1 MGRRI
6 FNILLALLVLT
17 SLSGLADAARIKDI
31 THVKGVRSN
40 QLIGYG
46 LVVGLNKSGDSQDVQ
61 FTYQSLAS
69 MLSRMGVKFD
79 HKQIRPRNVAA
90 VVVTADLPAFANAG
104 SRLDVVVSSIG
115 NAKNL
120 QGGMLLMTPMKG
132 VDGEIYALAQGAL
145 STGGYSFSS
154 QGTEVQKNHPTVA
167 RIPGGAIIERELQI
181 DLNTRDEI
189 MLSLLNMDFTTADR
203 VREAIDNYLGGPF
216 ASCRDGG
223 TISVKVPEEYNDR
236 VVSLIAKIENLQVS
250 TDRRARV
257 VLNERTGTVIM
268 GSDVRVSTIA
278 ISHGS
283 LKIQISTTNQI
294 SQPNPFSTGRTM
306 ATKESDVNAEEEES
320 KLVIVEAGVS
330 IGDVVTALNAI
341 GASSRDLIDIL
352 QAVKS
357 AGALE
362 ADLEIL

>member
-1 MGRRI
+1 
-6 FNILLALLVLT
+6 
-17 SLSGLADAARIKDI
+17 
-31 THVKGVRSN
+31 VRAN

-90 VVVTADLPAFANAG
+90 VVVTADLPPFASSG
-104 SRLDVVVSSIG
+104 SRLDINVSSIG

-154 QGTEVQKNHPTVA
+154 AGSEVQKNHPTVA
-167 RIPGGAIIERELQI
+167 RIPGGAIVEREI
-181 DLNTRDEI
+181 SINLNAKNEI
-189 MLSLLNMDFTTADR
+189 LLSLLQMDFTTADR
-203 VREAIDNYLGGPF
+203 IREAVDTYLGGPY
-216 ASCRDGG
+216 ANCRDAG
-223 TISVKVPEEYNDR
+223 TVSVKVPEEYNDR
-236 VVSLIAKIENLQVS
+236 VITLIAKIENLQV
-250 TDRRARV
+250 TADRRAKV
-257 VLNERTGTVIM
+257 VMNERTGTIIM

-283 LKIQISTTNQI
+283 LKIQISTSTDI

-306 ATKESDVNAEEEES
+306 AAKESEVSAEEEES
-320 KLVIVEAGVS
+320 KLVLVEAGVS

-352 QAVKS
+352 QAVKAS
-357 AGALE
+357 GALE